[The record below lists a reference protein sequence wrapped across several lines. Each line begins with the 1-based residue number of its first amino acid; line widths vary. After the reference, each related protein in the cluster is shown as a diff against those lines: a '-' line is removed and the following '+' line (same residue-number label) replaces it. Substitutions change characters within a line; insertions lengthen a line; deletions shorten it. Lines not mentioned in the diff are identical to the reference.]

1 MEKQKSIA
9 IVAGGDSSEREVSLR
24 SGQAIFESL
33 KSLYDTTL
41 IDLNKKGWKTSDGY
55 EINKNDFSF
64 TNSSGI
70 KKTFDFVIIAIH
82 GTPGENGPLQ
92 GYFDLIGMPYSSC
105 SQEVST
111 ITFNK
116 YLTKCLVKGVKG
128 VGLAKDI
135 ILHEGEKYDADNI
148 IEKLSLPLF
157 VKPNASGSSCGVT
170 KVKTRDQL
178 DAAITEAFK
187 ESSAVL
193 IEEFIEGREFGQG
206 IMVVDG
212 KSFILPITELIS
224 SREFFDYIAKYTP
237 GVTNEVTP
245 AELSSKTADKLG
257 ELSLEIYRTLGCEGI
272 VRVDYIIKDNKPY
285 FIEVNT
291 VPGMTG
297 GSIVPSQLRYMGISL
312 GDAWKMIIEQKKY
325 KHE

>member
-1 MEKQKSIA
+1 MEKKKKIA
-9 IVAGGDSSEREVSLR
+9 VVAGGDSSEREVSLR
-24 SGQAIFESL
+24 SGQAIYDSI

-41 IDLNKKGWKTSDGY
+41 IDLSKKGWKTSQGY
-55 EINKNDFSF
+55 EIDKNDFSF
-64 TNSSGI
+64 VDANGVKT
-70 KKTFDFVIIAIH
+70 TFDFVIIAIH

-105 SQEVST
+105 SREVST

-116 YLTKCLVKGVKG
+116 YLTKCMVKGVKG
-128 VGLAKDI
+128 IGLAKDI
-135 ILHEGEKYDADNI
+135 ILHEGEKYDADKI
-148 IEKLSLPLF
+148 IEKLSLPIF

-178 DAAITEAFK
+178 DKAIADAFK

-193 IEEFIEGREFGQG
+193 LEEFIQGREFGQG
-206 IMVVDG
+206 VMVIDG
-212 KSFILPITELIS
+212 ISFILPITELIS
-224 SREFFDYIAKYTP
+224 SREFFDYVAKYTP

-245 AELSSKTADKLG
+245 AELEPRTANKLG
-257 ELSLEIYRTLGCEGI
+257 DLSLEIYRTLGCEGI

-291 VPGMTG
+291 VPGMTS
-297 GSIVPSQLRYMGISL
+297 GSIVPSQLRYMGISM

-325 KHE
+325 NNE